1 MRIFCLLL
9 LIRNTFGFNL
19 AIVGASGGLG
29 RELVYQATNDMNLTV
44 LGLTSKPSLI
54 YEPYRGDG
62 YVEKDFPPEYK
73 SSNLVLQNYWSL
85 VNDKYDNIIFC
96 TSAGPFEDDYSDRL
110 TYKFLQDLPE
120 NCKSIHL
127 VSAYGAG
134 DSLDN
139 ANLGIQIMEKLYL
152 KDVYRAKNRQ
162 EYLLNNLK
170 KKVKKFIYRPKAL
183 SYGNTFFEATTRKE
197 LAEDILNNIII

>member
-54 YEPYRGDG
+54 YQPYRGDG
-62 YVEKDFPPEYK
+62 FEETDFPPEYI
-73 SSNLVLQNYWSL
+73 SSNLVLQNYWNL
-85 VNDKYDNIIFC
+85 INDKYDNIIFC

>member
-1 MRIFCLLL
+1 MYIFWLLL

-29 RELVYQATNDMNLTV
+29 RELVYQATNDRNLTV

-62 YVEKDFPPEYK
+62 YVEKDFPPQYK

-85 VNDKYDNIIFC
+85 VTDKYDNIIFC

-134 DSLDN
+134 NSLDN

-170 KKVKKFIYRPKAL
+170 KKVKKFIYRPKTI
-183 SYGNTFFEATTRKE
+183 SYGNTFF
-197 LAEDILNNIII
+197 